1 MKLNRINLSLSLIA
15 VATFVSCA
23 TSMSPSEVNETLPT
37 LTLSTHYSQSQAEEA
52 VNSERCKY
60 LDRGK
65 AYVAPIGLT
74 VKSEL
79 RSAAKGID
87 EWVEVDGG
95 NAYVLKSYKWETLDQ
110 YGSTQLHI
118 EFDTMLCQDQA

>member
-1 MKLNRINLSLSLIA
+1 MKLHRIKLLLSLVI
-15 VATFVSCA
+15 VATFFSCA
-23 TSMSPSEVNETLPT
+23 TTMSPSEVNETLPT
-37 LTLSTHYSQSQAEEA
+37 LTLSTHYSQTQADEA
-52 VNSERCKY
+52 VSEERCEY

-65 AYVAPIGLT
+65 TYVAPIGLT